1 MLYELNEKVIR
12 LEQEGKRIIK
22 FNLGDPDQQTPP
34 EIIEAAY
41 KAMKNGKTKYSS
53 SAGEIELR
61 EALADIHGVS
71 EDNIVITPGSK
82 WAIFAVM
89 YLLLKKGENVIIP
102 TPHWT
107 AYDLTA
113 RSLGVETRLL
123 KTKLESEWTVDL
135 EKLKSLIDEKTRLII
150 LNNPNNPTSKVM
162 GEKTVEEIVNIAD
175 DKGIK
180 ILSDEV
186 YADIS
191 FVRTKSILE
200 CSSSSSNHIVI
211 KSFSKTFAM
220 TGWRIGYA
228 IADKELIEKIVKLNQ
243 ITFTNVP
250 VFIQEAALKA
260 LELRNEI
267 IKRIRGEY
275 KERADAACKLFSD
288 TKLKFTKPDA
298 PFYLFPK
305 CDGLDSEK
313 FAFELLDKG
322 VAVAPGTAFGDYR
335 EHFRIALTVPD
346 DEVMLGLKIIAEAFR

>member
-1 MLYELNEKVIR
+1 MLYELNEKVIK
-12 LEQEGKRIIK
+12 LEKEGKRIIK

-61 EALADIHGVS
+61 EALADIHGVA

-89 YLLLKKGENVIIP
+89 YLLLKKEENVIIP

-162 GEKTVEEIVNIAD
+162 SEKTVEEIVNIAD

-200 CSSSSSNHIVI
+200 CSSNHIVI

-275 KERADAACKLFSD
+275 KQRADAACKLFSD

>member
-1 MLYELNEKVIR
+1 MRMLYELNEKVIR

-162 GEKTVEEIVNIAD
+162 DEKTVEEIVNIAD

-200 CSSSSSNHIVI
+200 CSSNHIVI